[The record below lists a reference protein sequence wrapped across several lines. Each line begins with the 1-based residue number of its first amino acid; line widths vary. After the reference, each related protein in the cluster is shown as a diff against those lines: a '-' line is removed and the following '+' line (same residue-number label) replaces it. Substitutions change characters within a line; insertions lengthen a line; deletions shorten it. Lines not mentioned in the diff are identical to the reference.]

1 MVRMSYAVYKTQA
14 IVLRS
19 VPDREA
25 NADVVFL
32 TRDLGKIVVRAQA
45 ARKLESKHRMQLSRY
60 NDVMID
66 VVRGA
71 HIWRLTGIHQVAQH
85 NLFKNNQILHA
96 FHRAAMLAEH
106 LIRGEESHPELFDF
120 FVGLL
125 EYIDSVI
132 PDKGAAVSS
141 ERDPGSRAVELE
153 IQNISED
160 KNQSL
165 WNLDPGL
172 DCRNHLRGRREDG
185 HLAGLELFA
194 VIKVLDHLGYWS
206 GESFPETPTDEI
218 LQKCVD
224 QKTELVAMVNE
235 GIRGSQIV

>member
-1 MVRMSYAVYKTQA
+1 MIRMSYAVYKTQA

-66 VVRGA
+66 VVRGE

-85 NLFKNNQILHA
+85 HLFKNNQMLHA

-106 LIRGEESHPELFDF
+106 LIRGEESHAELFDF

-125 EYIDSVI
+125 NYIDT
-132 PDKGAAVSS
+132 AAHH
-141 ERDPGSRAVELE
+141 E
-153 IQNISED
+153 
-160 KNQSL
+160 
-165 WNLDPGL
+165 
-172 DCRNHLRGRREDG
+172 
-185 HLAGLELFA
+185 GLELFA

-206 GESFPETPTDEI
+206 GEKFPEIPTIEV

-224 QKTELVAMVNE
+224 QKTELVAMINE